1 MPGFASAAALVMA
14 ATSSASPQGERCLDL
29 PLSLQISVDEVIE

>member
-14 ATSSASPQGERCLDL
+14 ATSSASPQGERNL